1 MELELV
7 GPDVRVDGQLGLG
20 WSELGERRFQAR

>member
-1 MELELV
+1 MVLELV
-7 GPDVRVDGQLGLG
+7 GRDLRVDGQLGPG